1 MIPWPVTVEEGAVSI
16 DIDDAVYPRA
26 AIQGAAVVQL
36 ARAWVRLATPA
47 PGRTR
52 LTLRPKQGAGD
63 GELAALGGE
72 VLNELL
78 HQALRLDVGARTEKL
93 RELVIGKA
101 AMAAESAVEAPPP
114 APAPPDEPVAFVDDP
129 LGIAKPWEER
139 FGAKKDES

>member
-1 MIPWPVTVEEGAVSI
+1 MIPWPITVEDGAVSI
-16 DIDDAVYPRA
+16 EVDDAVYPRA

-47 PGRTR
+47 AGRTR
-52 LTLRPKQGAGD
+52 LTVRPKQGGSD

-101 AMAAESAVEAPPP
+101 VMSAEGEAAPPAL
-114 APAPPDEPVAFVDDP
+114 APLPDEPVAFADDP
-129 LGIAKPWEER
+129 LGIARPWEER
-139 FGAKKDES
+139 FGDKKDGE